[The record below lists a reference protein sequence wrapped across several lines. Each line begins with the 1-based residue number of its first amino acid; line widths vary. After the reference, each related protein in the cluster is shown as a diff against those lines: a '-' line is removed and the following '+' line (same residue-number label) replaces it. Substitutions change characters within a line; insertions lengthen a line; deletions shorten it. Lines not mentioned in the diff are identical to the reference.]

1 MSKFIAGQ
9 YLQIALSVFLVGF
22 SIFFLIKPNFSFK
35 TGRKETFIG
44 GSLSGFFAGFLG
56 TGGAI
61 RGLTM
66 TAFNLEKS
74 IYVAT
79 SAAIDFG
86 VDLSRTIVYFIN
98 GYMNETS
105 YKYLPF
111 LLIIGFAG
119 TFIGQKILLK
129 ISQEHFRR
137 ISLALILVIGIVSI
151 FYR

>member
-1 MSKFIAGQ
+1 VGQ
-9 YLQIALSVFLVGF
+9 YLQISLSVFLVGF
-22 SIFFLIKPNFSFK
+22 SLFFLLRPNFTFK

-44 GSLSGFFAGFLG
+44 GSLSGFLAGFLG

-66 TAFNLEKS
+66 TAFNLEKN

-86 VDLSRTIVYFIN
+86 VDLSRTIVYFVN
-98 GYMNETS
+98 GYMNDTS

-111 LLIIGFAG
+111 LIFIGFLG
-119 TFIGQKILLK
+119 TYIGQKILRK
-129 ISQEHFRR
+129 ISQEYFKR
-137 ISLALILVIGIVSI
+137 ISLLLILMIGIVSI

>member
-1 MSKFIAGQ
+1 VGQ

-22 SIFFLIKPNFSFK
+22 SLFFLLRPNFSFK
-35 TGRKETFIG
+35 TGLKETFIG

-86 VDLSRTIVYFIN
+86 VDLSRTVVYFVN

-111 LLIIGFAG
+111 LLLIGFVG
-119 TFIGQKILLK
+119 TFIGQKILRRM
-129 ISQEHFRR
+129 SQEHFKR
-137 ISLALILVIGIVSI
+137 ISLLLILIIGIASI
-151 FYR
+151 F

>member
-1 MSKFIAGQ
+1 VGQ
-9 YLQIALSVFLVGF
+9 YLQIALSVFLVIF
-22 SIFFLIKPNFSFK
+22 SLFFLIKPNFSFK
-35 TGRKETFIG
+35 TGLKETFIG

-86 VDLSRTIVYFIN
+86 VDLSRTVVYFIN
-98 GYMNETS
+98 GYMNEIS

-119 TFIGQKILLK
+119 TFIGQKILLR

>member
-1 MSKFIAGQ
+1 MGQ

-22 SIFFLIKPNFSFK
+22 SLFFLLRPNFSFK
-35 TGRKETFIG
+35 TGLKETFIG

-86 VDLSRTIVYFIN
+86 VDLSRTVVYFVN

-111 LLIIGFAG
+111 LLLIGFVG
-119 TFIGQKILLK
+119 TFIGQKILRRM
-129 ISQEHFRR
+129 SQEHFKR
-137 ISLALILVIGIVSI
+137 ISLLLILIIGIASI
-151 FYR
+151 FWR

>member
-1 MSKFIAGQ
+1 MGQ

-22 SIFFLIKPNFSFK
+22 SLFFLLRPNFSFK
-35 TGRKETFIG
+35 TGLKETFIG

-86 VDLSRTIVYFIN
+86 VDLSRTVVYFVN

-105 YKYLPF
+105 YKYLLF
-111 LLIIGFAG
+111 LLLIGFVG
-119 TFIGQKILLK
+119 TFIGQKILRRM
-129 ISQEHFRR
+129 SQEHFKR
-137 ISLALILVIGIVSI
+137 ISLLLILIIGIASI
-151 FYR
+151 F

>member
-1 MSKFIAGQ
+1 MGQ

-22 SIFFLIKPNFSFK
+22 SLFFLIRPNFAFK

-86 VDLSRTIVYFIN
+86 VDLSRTVVYFIN

-111 LLIIGFAG
+111 LLIIGFVG
-119 TFIGQKILLK
+119 TFIGQKILRTM
-129 ISQEHFRR
+129 SQEHFKR
-137 ISLALILVIGIVSI
+137 ISLILILMIGIASV

>member
-1 MSKFIAGQ
+1 MGQ

-22 SIFFLIKPNFSFK
+22 SLFFLLRPNFSFK
-35 TGRKETFIG
+35 TGLKETFIG

-86 VDLSRTIVYFIN
+86 VDLSRTVVYFVN

-111 LLIIGFAG
+111 LLLIGFVG
-119 TFIGQKILLK
+119 TFIGQKILRRM
-129 ISQEHFRR
+129 SQEHFKR
-137 ISLALILVIGIVSI
+137 ISLLLILIIGIASI
-151 FYR
+151 F